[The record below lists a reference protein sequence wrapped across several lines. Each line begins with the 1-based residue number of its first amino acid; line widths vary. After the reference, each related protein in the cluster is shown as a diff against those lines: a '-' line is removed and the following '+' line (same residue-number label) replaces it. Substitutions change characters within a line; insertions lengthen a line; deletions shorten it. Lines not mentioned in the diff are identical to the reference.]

1 MDEPE
6 VTPGDEDIAMP
17 EAQAPDEDF
26 DLEHEGMVYRLPA
39 ALRGLVAA
47 RDELGQHFEALE
59 AHRRGLEDH
68 HRTVMDHARMS
79 QQDLADRVRLHLLDR
94 ELGPL
99 KAADWQAL
107 GQEDVARAGAL
118 WSRFQSLME
127 ARNHHVQTM
136 AARHTQRRQDEERSR
151 AERMAEAGRVL
162 AETIEDWSP
171 DHARKLMAFA
181 GEMGVSPDDL
191 QEMADPRVWQLLH
204 HAHHGARMR
213 AQQSAEVRAQTSQSL
228 QPAQQVRGSGA
239 LDPAVRDQMATR
251 DWMARR
257 AAQASGRI

>member
-6 VTPGDEDIAMP
+6 VTVGDEDIVVN
-17 EAQAPDEDF
+17 EGQAPDEDF
-26 DLEHEGMVYRLPA
+26 DLEHEGKVYRLPA
-39 ALRGLVAA
+39 ALRGLVMA

-59 AHRRGLEDH
+59 AHRNGLADH
-68 HRTVMDHARMS
+68 HRMVMDHARMS

-94 ELGPL
+94 ELEPL
-99 KAADWQAL
+99 KAKDWQAL
-107 GQEDVARAGAL
+107 GREDVARAGAL

-127 ARNHHVQTM
+127 ARNHHIQTM
-136 AARHTQRRQDEERSR
+136 AVRQAQRRQAEDEST
-151 AERMAEAGRVL
+151 AERLAEAGRVL

-181 GEMGVSPDDL
+181 EEIGVSPEDL

-204 HAHHGARMR
+204 HAHEGARMKAEQAAKTR
-213 AQQSAEVRAQTSQSL
+213 LKQSQTI
-228 QPAQQVRGSGA
+228 QPAQQLRGSGA